1 VPRKPAVSPLSA
13 ALFAVGLSAAL
24 GLVVFPFGGRPLEIA
39 AAVILAIISGSALGL
54 YGYVFQPRSLARA
67 RRLVM
72 LAVLVA
78 VAAAGAKLFLSI
90 VFAADDRR
98 YLPYLLPLA
107 AAPMLV
113 ATLLETGVGLA
124 VAAVLPLFTSFV
136 MLSLPSGRAFL
147 LQHPLDALQ
156 MAAVF
161 LFGSLVG
168 LFLVHQ
174 AERWSRFLVAGAGV
188 AVVSLVSLLAF
199 WFLSG

>member
-1 VPRKPAVSPLSA
+1 
-13 ALFAVGLSAAL
+13 FAGE
-24 GLVVFPFGGRPLEIA
+24 G
-39 AAVILAIISGSALGL
+39 
-54 YGYVFQPRSLARA
+54 
-67 RRLVM
+67 
-72 LAVLVA
+72 
-78 VAAAGAKLFLSI
+78 
-90 VFAADDRR
+90 RR

-124 VAAVLPLFTSFV
+124 VAAVLPLFTAFV

-147 LQHPLDALQ
+147 VQHPLDALQ

-199 WFLSG
+199 WFLSGERHATDLAWIVIGSALSGLLSAVIAIGGPV